1 MPAHLIRTSMLR
13 IRSQQKLAP
22 LETLLHRF
30 QGSELAVNVPI
41 HCAPRAPV
49 VFDWRDKMKMAPK
62 NMNLLVCTLFSMALL
77 SLVPVHAGE
86 RGLAYISSQ
95 DGGVNV
101 LDLERMEITQTIDVG
116 AKGPRGIGLT
126 TDGKF
131 LVVANKDGGN
141 LSIIERSS
149 GKLIKQVK
157 IGKNPEFVRVMG
169 DKAFVTYEPSS
180 KGGPPPK
187 PGEAVTKVE
196 DDDDDNIP
204 ARIAIVD
211 LKRGKVLREVVSGP
225 ETEGIEFSADGKQ
238 MIVTNE
244 ADHTITVHSL
254 KTGKLLK
261 TMPTSKF
268 GDRPRGIKISP
279 DGKTYVATLE
289 FGNKV
294 LVMNERFE
302 AVTTFATGKTPYG
315 ISFDRSGQRIF
326 VAASREKMLQVFDAK
341 SFEKIKDIPTGD
353 RCWHFTF
360 TPDNQ
365 QILLACGKSD
375 EIVVIDANKL
385 EVTQRIA
392 NKGMPWGIVTYPKAF
407 GSLDQP

>member
-1 MPAHLIRTSMLR
+1 
-13 IRSQQKLAP
+13 
-22 LETLLHRF
+22 
-30 QGSELAVNVPI
+30 
-41 HCAPRAPV
+41 
-49 VFDWRDKMKMAPK
+49 
-62 NMNLLVCTLFSMALL
+62 
-77 SLVPVHAGE
+77 
-86 RGLAYISSQ
+86 
-95 DGGVNV
+95 
-101 LDLERMEITQTIDVG
+101 
-116 AKGPRGIGLT
+116 
-126 TDGKF
+126 
-131 LVVANKDGGN
+131 
-141 LSIIERSS
+141 
-149 GKLIKQVK
+149 
-157 IGKNPEFVRVMG
+157 
-169 DKAFVTYEPSS
+169 
-180 KGGPPPK
+180 
-187 PGEAVTKVE
+187 
-196 DDDDDNIP
+196 
-204 ARIAIVD
+204 
-211 LKRGKVLREVVSGP
+211 
-225 ETEGIEFSADGKQ
+225 